1 MLGNPDDQ
9 WLLSSDAGYGF
20 IVKLIDLASTYKAGK
35 AILKVPQGSR
45 PNVPYPMKIKN
56 GALIAAVSSIG
67 KLLVF
72 SAEELPELAKGKG
85 NKLLNIPTKK
95 FKLGEEKLAGVVI
108 INEGDALQIYRDEL
122 NFMTLK
128 WKDLQNFIGDR
139 AHRGKNYSKKFK
151 RATGLAV
158 DKATKNDDS

>member
-1 MLGNPDDQ
+1 
-9 WLLSSDAGYGF
+9 
-20 IVKLIDLASTYKAGK
+20 
-35 AILKVPQGSR
+35 
-45 PNVPYPMKIKN
+45 MKIKN

-85 NKLLNIPTKK
+85 NKLLNIPTNK